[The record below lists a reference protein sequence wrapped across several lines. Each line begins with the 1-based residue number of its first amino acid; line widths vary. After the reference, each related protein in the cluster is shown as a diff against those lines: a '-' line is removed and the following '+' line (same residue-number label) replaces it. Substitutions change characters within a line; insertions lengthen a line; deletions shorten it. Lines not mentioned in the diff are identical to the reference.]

1 MFVFTFKNKVP
12 QGKVYSQS
20 KKGTLLSHFNSGTG
34 TFNFPGGFAL
44 GFMPSRTSLTLVI
57 RPTGHVLIVP
67 DM

>member
-12 QGKVYSQS
+12 RVKVYSQS
-20 KKGTLLSHFNSGTG
+20 KKGTLLFHFNGGTG

-44 GFMPSRTSLTLVI
+44 GVMQNRTSLTLVI
-57 RPTGHVLIVP
+57 RPTGRVLIVP